1 MQHGIHKP
9 RGTFAKVRRLNQLDC
24 RRDGGMVRHFGE
36 EHLEK
41 SKFNHRADFKRRRLL
56 HERLQKILQVQMPT
70 AHAQGKFHRKWR
82 KSAFLDKG
90 TILLPKQKDAVSVHA
105 FFQRF
110 I

>member
-1 MQHGIHKP
+1 
-9 RGTFAKVRRLNQLDC
+9 
-24 RRDGGMVRHFGE
+24 
-36 EHLEK
+36 
-41 SKFNHRADFKRRRLL
+41 
-56 HERLQKILQVQMPT
+56 MPA

-105 FFQRF
+105 FFQGF